1 MAIPVYLQ
9 QFKAAGIYRVVFDKS
24 TMLNQNS
31 EILRLVVGYSE
42 QGPFNIP
49 TYVSNVAT
57 FKTLYGDISKKLE
70 KRGVWF
76 HRMAQQALATGPIL
90 ALNLKKF
97 KDETVDAVTIDT
109 DFTPKFD
116 AISLEKVYVEDIYDT
131 SRFWELS
138 AEKLNDMR
146 TVDGSSLD
154 KYINICTTDTEKS
167 SATFFIRKAVGTI
180 VSNYKVTLNDWY
192 ADGAEQIP
200 EYLENAKSTLVSDY
214 MAEIFVFKG
223 KFTKEQVLA
232 STSLKKHFTTDDNGE
247 LVLRKFELD
256 AFGEP
261 VDSLESL
268 FNDETSGA
276 IGRYVGSLIPY
287 MKNKKGQYIS
297 LDIVFNEDQHL
308 HSMMMSFNTDMLEDE
323 NPVNINI
330 SGKAH
335 ITDALLRDIC
345 QGDATV
351 SMLGNKNVEVVANTL
366 NYTNN
371 ITSALASSLPF
382 QKSDKRITGVM
393 VITGK
398 NEVESDGINDSNYSV
413 TLGRLTSD
421 GTISKVPVKDENG
434 LIVKNEDGSVQKT
447 PETVTIKVNNKFEY
461 DELLERLD
469 GVYEITDG
477 SDGVEVA
484 NPADWNGKKAI
495 ISIKNIQ
502 AVDGVYTTSN
512 IKIGTEDFKTVIVSD
527 MTFGHND
534 HTHIYN
540 SSLTFAA
547 LTDNWEL
554 YHDDNTSYMYTATKD
569 NSLTSVFN
577 VGDAMLAYATTEN
590 GFHKQAFITAIDT
603 VSADENLYYKN
614 SNGAIIDAL
623 AYEKLVG
630 TEKEKFK
637 PTDYSV
643 IKFTERPVIHGKDL
657 DADNLVVD
665 SKVWVNRAWN
675 ITVYVQTT
683 NEDGSVEYNV
693 DRTETITE
701 AEYNTLP
708 QHMPDNIK
716 DGVDI
721 KCRDNCVK
729 VANYGH
735 TIYKKAEYEALA
747 DKTFYVEEDVDPSH
761 NAGDIYSWLVR
772 LDSDVCQENGALYP
786 VYLQGYT
793 YGHLKPESTDM
804 LSKLEWQNT
813 WMLAALTD
821 YKGLRT
827 GLLNKSD
834 IDYRYIIDT
843 FETYVENSAKKVLS
857 FLAKEKQ
864 SAFAILNFPA
874 VKSFVKCPYASYLND
889 KGVFDVQYVVDG
901 YNKKKAHWGGFSLP
915 TDDEGASFCAFYTP
929 LKFSDGYVDSIVP
942 SAALVSNL
950 FMQKYLSRK
959 PYYIVA
965 GPTHGAISAAGLV
978 GPDYNYSKE
987 ELNIIEPYGVNCM
1000 VYRPNFGTFINANQ
1014 TAKQIPL
1021 SALSRVN
1028 VRELVIYLQDEVEKV
1043 LQAYQWEFNNA
1054 TTRNAI
1060 LNKANSICA
1069 NIQANG
1075 GIQAFQN
1082 IMDESNN
1089 TPEII
1094 DNEMAILSTHI
1105 EPGFGCGKMVHELTI
1120 YKTGG
1125 LSSAVIG

>member
-146 TVDGSSLD
+146 TEDGSSLD

-167 SATFFIRKAVGTI
+167 SATFFIRKAVGPI
-180 VSNYKVTLNDWY
+180 VSNYKVTLSDWY

-308 HSMMMSFNTDMLEDE
+308 HSMMMSFNTDLLEDE

-330 SGKAH
+330 SGKAN

-366 NYTNN
+366 NYTNS
-371 ITSALASSLPF
+371 ITSSLAASLPF

-398 NEVESDGINDSNYSV
+398 DDSEFSV
-413 TLGRLTSD
+413 TLGRLTSE
-421 GTISKVPVKDENG
+421 GYISKDTND
-434 LIVKNEDGSVQKT
+434 NY
-447 PETVTIKVNNKFEY
+447 ETVTIKVDNETEY
-461 DELLERLD
+461 NELLVKLAD
-469 GVYEITDG
+469 VYVMENG
-477 SDGVEVA
+477 EAGQVKVA
-484 NPADWNGKKAI
+484 DPADWNGKKAI

-502 AVDGVYTTSN
+502 ADGDVYTTSN
-512 IKIGTEDFKTVIVSD
+512 IKIGAEPFRTVTVSD
-527 MTFGHND
+527 MTHGHD
-534 HTHIYN
+534 THTHIYN

-554 YHDDNTSYMYTATKD
+554 YYDDNTAYMYTASKD

-577 VGDAMLAYATTEN
+577 VGDAMLAYNTTEK
-590 GFHKQAFITAIDT
+590 GFHKQAFITSIDT
-603 VSADENLYYKN
+603 VSADEKLYYKN
-614 SNGAIIDAL
+614 SVGEIIDAL
-623 AYEKLVG
+623 AYEKLTGDV
-630 TEKEKFK
+630 KKAFD

-643 IKFTERPVIHGKDL
+643 IRFTERPVIHGTEL
-657 DADNLVVD
+657 DGDNYMVD
-665 SKVWVNRAWN
+665 SKVWVKKIWN
-675 ITVYVQTT
+675 LKQ
-683 NEDGSVEYNV
+683 G
-693 DRTETITE
+693 ETATDDNKANISE
-701 AEYNTLP
+701 AEYYGKTDADKEKYIKA
-708 QHMPDNIK
+708 PDY
-716 DGVDI
+716 GDI
-721 KCRDNCVK
+721 F
-729 VANYGH
+729 
-735 TIYKKAEYEALA
+735 TQAEY
-747 DKTFYVEEDVDPSH
+747 DKIYDEIVKDENRKYELDFYVEEDIDPSH
-761 NAGDIYSWLVR
+761 NVVDGDIGNWLVR
-772 LDSDVCQENGALYP
+772 LDSDLCQENGELYP

-965 GPTHGAISAAGLV
+965 GPTHGAISASGLV

>member
-49 TYVSNVAT
+49 TYVPNVGT
-57 FKTLYGDISKKLE
+57 FKTLYGDVSKKLE

-76 HRMAQQALATGPIL
+76 HRMAQQALASGPIL

-97 KDETVDAVTIDT
+97 EDEAVGAATIDT
-109 DFTPKFD
+109 DFNPKFD
-116 AISLEKVYVEDIYDT
+116 AIALEEVYVEDIYDT

-138 AEKLNDMR
+138 AEKMNDMR
-146 TVDGSSLD
+146 TKDGSSLD

-167 SATFFIRKAVGTI
+167 SATFFIRKAVGSV

-192 ADGAEQIP
+192 TGDADPMP
-200 EYLENAKSTLVSDY
+200 EYLEDAKSTLVSDY
-214 MAEIFVFKG
+214 MAEVFVFKG
-223 KFTKEQVLA
+223 KFSKEQVLA
-232 STSLKKHFTTDDNGE
+232 STSLKKHFTTDENGE

-261 VDSLESL
+261 VDSLAAL
-268 FNDETSGA
+268 YNDETSGA
-276 IGRYVGSLIPY
+276 IGHYVGSLIPY

-308 HSMMMSFNTDMLEDE
+308 HSMMMSFNTDMLEEDV
-323 NPVNINI
+323 PANINI

-335 ITDALLRDIC
+335 ISDALLADIC
-345 QGDATV
+345 QGDAVV
-351 SMLGNKNVEVVANTL
+351 SVLGNKNVEVVAESL
-366 NYTNN
+366 RYSNN
-371 ITSALASSLPF
+371 IADDYIGNYNFEIGA
-382 QKSDKRITGVM
+382 KKITGLM
-393 VITGK
+393 VVAGK
-398 NEVESDGINDSNYSV
+398 EEKDGNIVVKLGHLINKKSGDGIICGALDSKFV
-413 TLGRLTSD
+413 ELTFKAAEAEKVDYIFGNVLELAEGELLDYHNPACWCGKHIITSLKN
-421 GTISKVPVKDENG
+421 ISKTHDYYEGDAIKASKVAFA
-434 LIVKNEDGSVQKT
+434 T
-447 PETVTIKVNNKFEY
+447 TVF
-461 DELLERLD
+461 
-469 GVYEITDG
+469 
-477 SDGVEVA
+477 SD
-484 NPADWNGKKAI
+484 P
-495 ISIKNIQ
+495 
-502 AVDGVYTTSN
+502 
-512 IKIGTEDFKTVIVSD
+512 
-527 MTFGHND
+527 TFGHSG
-534 HTHIYN
+534 HTHVYN
-540 SSLTFAA
+540 SSLSFVQYN
-547 LTDNWEL
+547 DNWNMVIKEAEG
-554 YHDDNTSYMYTATKD
+554 DNPAMAYLFTTTKD
-569 NSLTSVFN
+569 NSLLSVLN
-577 VGDAMLAYATTEN
+577 VGDAIVAADKDRN
-590 GFHKQAFITAIDT
+590 GFHRQAFITAIDS
-603 VSADENLYYKN
+603 VSAAEHIWYRPIGVTDTV
-614 SNGAIIDAL
+614 IDATV
-623 AYEKLVG
+623 YEKL
-630 TEKEKFK
+630 
-637 PTDYSV
+637 S
-643 IKFTERPVIHGKDL
+643 
-657 DADNLVVD
+657 DA
-665 SKVWVNRAWN
+665 
-675 ITVYVQTT
+675 
-683 NEDGSVEYNV
+683 E
-693 DRTETITE
+693 
-701 AEYNTLP
+701 
-708 QHMPDNIK
+708 
-716 DGVDI
+716 
-721 KCRDNCVK
+721 
-729 VANYGH
+729 
-735 TIYKKAEYEALA
+735 KAEYEATDYTTITFTEAPFIHA
-747 DKTFYVEEDVDPSH
+747 DKAHQYEIEKDENGNPKKDDNGNVIYLLDEEGNPIPSVDPSH
-761 NAGDIYSWLVR
+761 YGTDAYGAESWIVR
-772 LDSDVCQENGALYP
+772 LDADLCQENGIIRPIFLK
-786 VYLQGYT
+786 GYT
-793 YGHLKPESTDM
+793 YGHLKPDGTDM
-804 LSKLEWQNT
+804 LSKLEWQNKY
-813 WMLAALTD
+813 MLAALTD

-843 FETYVENSAKKVLS
+843 FETFVEIGAKKVLS

-874 VKSFVKCPYASYLND
+874 VKSFVKCPYASYVND
-889 KGVFDVQYVVDG
+889 KGVFNVQYVVDG
-901 YNKKKAHWGGFSLP
+901 YNKKKAHSSGFSLP
-915 TDDEGASFCAFYTP
+915 SDDEGASFCAFYSP

-950 FMQKYLSRK
+950 FMQKYLSRQ

-965 GPTHGAISAAGLV
+965 GPTHGVISASGLI

-1014 TAKQIPL
+1014 TAKQTPL

-1060 LNKANSICA
+1060 LTKANAICA

-1075 GIQAFQN
+1075 GIQAFTN

-1125 LSSAVIG
+1125 LSSAVK